1 MKKIIQKH
9 QSFIAY
15 AFFGVL
21 ASGVNL
27 LVFHILYQNL
37 DFNYLIAN
45 VISYICGMLVT
56 FFTNKKMV
64 FHSAYDSFTKV
75 AKEFVSFCNVRL
87 LSFLLDNFIMVVGIE
102 FLPLN
107 ADLLKIFDQMLV
119 GLLNYYFS
127 KWFIFNT
134 TQKFEKNILHKK
146 H

>member
-64 FHSAYDSFTKV
+64 FHSAYDSFAKV
-75 AKEFVSFCNVRL
+75 VKEFVSFCNVRL